1 MHAVSPIAGFRFLP
15 SRVDLGMLEDI
26 GCRVDYSQIPQF
38 DDVFYGAN
46 PVKERYL
53 SIYKGKKQPVGLW
66 YFDIK
71 KYVWGAIRGNHV
83 KYVPPIKPQNIR
95 YVSGGIEIPDD
106 ADIRIARLVLFTI
119 CSRLI
124 RLELWANRE
133 KISGFDSNSLLPE
146 NAMSYLR

>member
-1 MHAVSPIAGFRFLP
+1 MFLLHFNKQYTRITLPDLKAGSRPHLDEYAMHAVSPIAGFRFLP

-83 KYVPPIKPQNIR
+83 KYVPSKNR
-95 YVSGGIEIPDD
+95 
-106 ADIRIARLVLFTI
+106 RIFVMF
-119 CSRLI
+119 
-124 RLELWANRE
+124 RE
-133 KISGFDSNSLLPE
+133 
-146 NAMSYLR
+146 A